1 MTRPP
6 LGGSGILCAAA
17 SLLLLA
23 SPSSALAADEKTA
36 ASGQPANSDSGAP
49 VLSLEDAIERGRAD
63 QPALTAYELEAQA
76 SEQAAIAA
84 RSLPELRLIAGVQ
97 NFPVTGDDAFSLGDD
112 PMTMY
117 VIGVM
122 REQVRRSKREAEAQR
137 IGAEALVSRSQG
149 NAQGR
154 RIGRD
159 VMIAWIDAV
168 AARAKQKLLGQL
180 IADLRT
186 GHQVMVAGIPTGGS
200 TPSLALQADAEIG
213 LQEVELADARRA
225 EARARAALARWIGSA
240 ASLPL
245 PDTIPLIDL
254 PAVAVGGPL
263 PAHPELL
270 VVQAEQQAALRGV
283 DVARAERKGDI
294 SWEVTLG
301 LRPKYGQML
310 SAQVTIPLQRTRRSR
325 QDRLVAEAQARAAAA
340 GLRLEDTRR
349 DLLGRYGV
357 AAADYQGAEAELTRI
372 NRDAIPSLESA
383 FKAAEARYAGGA
395 GTLELPFAIVRQ
407 YVEAT
412 IQSVDI
418 RARRARAAAEMIYV
432 VGETGQ

>member
-6 LGGSGILCAAA
+6 FGASGILCAAA

-23 SPSSALAADEKTA
+23 SPSSALVAGETA
-36 ASGQPANSDSGAP
+36 ASGQPANPDSAAQ
-49 VLSLEDAIERGRAD
+49 VLGLEEAVARARAD

-84 RSLPELRLIAGVQ
+84 RNLPDLRLIAGVQ
-97 NFPVTGDDAFSLGDD
+97 NFPVSGDDAFSLGDD

-122 REQVRRSKREAEAQR
+122 REQVRRSKREAEARR

-186 GHQVMVAGIPTGGS
+186 GRQVLVAGIPTGAS
-200 TPSLALQADAEIG
+200 TPSLALQAEAEIG

-225 EARARAALARWIGSA
+225 EARARAELARWIGSA

-245 PDTIPLIDL
+245 PDTIPQIDP
-254 PAVAVGGPL
+254 PAASVGGPL

-270 VVQAEQQAALRGV
+270 VVQAEQQAALSGV
-283 DVARAERKGDI
+283 EVARAERKGDI

-310 SAQVTIPLQRTRRSR
+310 GAQVTIPLQHTRRSR

-349 DLLGRYGV
+349 DLQGRYGV

-383 FKAAEARYAGGA
+383 FKAAEARYAGGG

-412 IQSVDI
+412 IQAVDI

-432 VGETGQ
+432 VGETGR